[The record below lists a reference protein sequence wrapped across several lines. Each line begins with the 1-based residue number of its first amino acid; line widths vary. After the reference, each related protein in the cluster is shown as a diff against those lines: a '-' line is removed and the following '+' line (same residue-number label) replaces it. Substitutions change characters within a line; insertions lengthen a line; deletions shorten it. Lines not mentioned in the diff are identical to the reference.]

1 VGQLLHRRTSKNKQ
15 EPASK
20 SSTTPGDPQLLT
32 KLQEQQRRAT
42 HLHRRVPMTQ
52 KDTGEVGFG
61 EVILHDQSAKSRE
74 SEREM

>member
-1 VGQLLHRRTSKNKQ
+1 
-15 EPASK
+15 
-20 SSTTPGDPQLLT
+20 
-32 KLQEQQRRAT
+32 
-42 HLHRRVPMTQ
+42 MTQ